1 MNLSVAH
8 EPNGRYSDI
17 DSFKLTGWFWAE
29 GAFGGTGSIAVYRGA
44 PVPDATG
51 GFQTM
56 KPLDDPMKHSKDVTS
71 PARNSSNSSEYG
83 SSLPSRMH
91 DGGVNHLIGMVE
103 SFPVIQLLN

>member
-1 MNLSVAH
+1 MRAILHVNLSVAH

-83 SSLPSRMH
+83 DHPYQAVCTTVVS
-91 DGGVNHLIGMVE
+91 IT
-103 SFPVIQLLN
+103 